1 MSRRRD
7 AVARGTAHPEELDA
21 SYPGDGVPTLAVKAQ
36 LHGWPPDRCV
46 PSKGLVHCAANRRPT
61 EDAAIAE
68 WADKPNYFDVVV
80 WASLGS
86 ENAGA
91 T

>member
-1 MSRRRD
+1 
-7 AVARGTAHPEELDA
+7 
-21 SYPGDGVPTLAVKAQ
+21 
-36 LHGWPPDRCV
+36 V

-80 WASLGS
+80 WAALGS
-86 ENAGA
+86 ENAARYMTKGRGVA
-91 T
+91 IDGRLDWREDEARDGSTRRR